1 MTEQQLSRGCWNSR
15 AVTRRALGGRR
26 LVEEH
31 RLAFDD
37 FQVVV
42 AARARNR
49 LMSALQREGRPRFVV
64 KQGRLPP

>member
-1 MTEQQLSRGCWNSR
+1 MNFFTEPPEVTDCRLGLGCWNIR

-26 LVEEH
+26 LVEED

-37 FQVVV
+37 CELVV

-49 LMSALQREGRPRFVV
+49 LMGALE
-64 KQGRLPP
+64 